1 MHIGKVSEL
10 TGATRKAIRHYEAIG
25 LIPIPGRVGKYR
37 VYTEQDVM
45 LIRLVKHAQS
55 VGFTLTEL
63 RELVAYKAKFNKF
76 PLDIANALIQQK
88 RKALHMEITRIVNQD
103 ESLQALHD
111 ELNRVYTQSPPALD
125 CTNDNI
131 FVLDSAPKGKV

>member
-63 RELVAYKAKFNKF
+63 KELVAYKAKFNRF

-88 RKALHMEITRIVNQD
+88 RKALHMEITHIVRQD

-111 ELNRVYTQSPPALD
+111 ELNRVYPQSPPALN

-131 FVLDSAPKGKV
+131 SS